1 MNLKLIT
8 KNERISKVTE
18 SIKYLWMLL
27 CEESSYIFMLM
38 LIVGTAAVMS
48 FFLQR
53 ILNSVFFS
61 REMPCKVYL
70 LCYSAIT
77 QAMAMENLK
86 NRQLMI
92 QIDFVNTLK
101 EADIVISE
109 LELPHRET
117 PPAFICFVNSPF
129 DYRDWMNIENMI
141 IKWRISR

>member
-53 ILNSVFFS
+53 LFVSWWGKAIILIMCIV
-61 REMPCKVYL
+61 V
-70 LCYSAIT
+70 AIT
-77 QAMAMENLK
+77 EVFVFIEPESTYKQIQTNKQDVIYTLK
-86 NRQLMI
+86 NCKSPHLKHSRQG
-92 QIDFVNTLK
+92 FWLK
-101 EADIVISE
+101 QKMPGLA
-109 LELPHRET
+109 RM
-117 PPAFICFVNSPF
+117 A
-129 DYRDWMNIENMI
+129 
-141 IKWRISR
+141 

>member
-53 ILNSVFFS
+53 LFVSWWGKAIILIMCIV
-61 REMPCKVYL
+61 V
-70 LCYSAIT
+70 AIT
-77 QAMAMENLK
+77 EVFSLLSLSQHT
-86 NRQLMI
+86 NRFKPINRMSSI
-92 QIDFVNTLK
+92 
-101 EADIVISE
+101 
-109 LELPHRET
+109 P
-117 PPAFICFVNSPF
+117 
-129 DYRDWMNIENMI
+129 
-141 IKWRISR
+141 